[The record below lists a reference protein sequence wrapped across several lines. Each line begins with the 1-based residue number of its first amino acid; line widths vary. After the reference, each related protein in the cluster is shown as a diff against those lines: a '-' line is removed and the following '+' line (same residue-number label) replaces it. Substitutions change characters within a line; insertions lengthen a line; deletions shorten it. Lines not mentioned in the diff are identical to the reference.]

1 MEYHQRWRNS
11 YFNSIRDTLNHM
23 GHELVGLLEVL
34 AGKQGSVVVISA
46 KFTDDEQALGE
57 EVLAFLG
64 TKERGKRNKTER

>member
-1 MEYHQRWRNS
+1 
-11 YFNSIRDTLNHM
+11 M